1 MLNSHPC
8 NHCKH
13 KVFIFH
19 FFICG
24 APKVVAVVPHGIPDA
39 ASRWVAL
46 AIPVGL
52 SVYAVYAAC
61 PETFFVLVVYFIA
74 HTGTG

>member
-1 MLNSHPC
+1 MPVFPS
-8 NHCKH
+8 NHSKR

-24 APKVVAVVPHGIPDA
+24 WAPKVVADVPHGIPDS
-39 ASRWVAL
+39 ASRLMAL

-61 PETFFVLVVYFIA
+61 PETFFILVVYFIA

>member
-1 MLNSHPC
+1 MPTLAIIASIRSSS
-8 NHCKH
+8 
-13 KVFIFH
+13 FTSSFA
-19 FFICG
+19 G